1 MIRDINDNDEC
12 VLSCEIFPPKKEDS
26 FPKVFDIVDRIAAQK
41 PAFISVTYGA
51 GGSNSGK
58 QLEIVDYIQNKTDTE
73 ALAHITS
80 VGFGKNELEEGLKKF
95 EERNHKRLPK

>member
-41 PAFISVTYGA
+41 PAFRV
-51 GGSNSGK
+51 
-58 QLEIVDYIQNKTDTE
+58 
-73 ALAHITS
+73 
-80 VGFGKNELEEGLKKF
+80 
-95 EERNHKRLPK
+95 